1 MHVREECNSIWL
13 AHCNSSDTIDKRK
26 DAVKQNHTE
35 QNQKGPDDTYTCIWL
50 SVALK
55 QTCFAPTDDAHE
67 DRRSRK
73 QMARIGC
80 SADCQLA
87 VSSIISAYTM

>member
-1 MHVREECNSIWL
+1 MMHVREECNSILL
-13 AHCNSSDTIDKRK
+13 AHCNGSDTIDK

-67 DRRSRK
+67 KGRVLIGDRASRWHALVA
-73 QMARIGC
+73 Q
-80 SADCQLA
+80 QT
-87 VSSIISAYTM
+87 VS